1 MSSVPGRKRE
11 VEEDDI
17 LDWFGWDFDDLKS
30 NPNIA
35 LGAVADTSDFS
46 GFDKVLY
53 MASNALILK
62 GTRRGREVALKV
74 SRDNENAWNEIAA
87 LTAMEGE
94 NHCVEALSWYTIPAE
109 SPQKH
114 PDHVTVL
121 VEPYIPSPDKKVQ
134 VTTWGN
140 DGVGE
145 VHIIP
150 VMSSSGE
157 LRVYMEQLLEA
168 IRHIHKRSWVHL
180 DIKPSNI
187 LVEEKQN
194 GRSLTLIDFDVALK
208 LDQALRANIQ
218 YGTPFFQPPEVRTGD
233 QARLSAKADIYSAG
247 ITFALV
253 ASCAHPSADSL
264 VLDVDDPSI
273 LIKRCEDSPILSG
286 KGLKLV
292 RAMTHADPTRR
303 PTALA
308 ALQHSYFS

>member
-1 MSSVPGRKRE
+1 MASIPGRKRQ

-17 LDWFGWDFDDLKS
+17 LDWFGWDYDELK
-30 NPNIA
+30 NDPNIA
-35 LGAVADTSDFS
+35 LGTVADRSECS

-53 MASNALILK
+53 MESNALILK
-62 GTRRGREVALKV
+62 GTWKGREAAFKV

-87 LTAMEGE
+87 LTAMEGD

-109 SPQKH
+109 SPQRR

-121 VEPYIPSPDKKVQ
+121 VEPYIPPPEKRVQ

-145 VHIIP
+145 VHTIP
-150 VMSSSGE
+150 TMSNSGE
-157 LRVYMEQLLEA
+157 LRDYMEQLLEA

-187 LVEEKQN
+187 LVEETPS
-194 GRSLTLIDFDVALK
+194 GRGLTLIDFDVALK
-208 LDQALRANIQ
+208 LDQALRAGIQ

-247 ITFALV
+247 VTFALV

-264 VLDVDDPSI
+264 VFDVDDPSI
-273 LIKRCEDSPILSG
+273 LIKRCDDSPILTG

-292 RAMTHADPTRR
+292 QAMTHSDPTRR

>member
-1 MSSVPGRKRE
+1 MLSSVHVGSATAMSSVPGRKRE

-94 NHCVEALSWYTIPAE
+94 NHCVEALSWYT
-109 SPQKH
+109 
-114 PDHVTVL
+114 
-121 VEPYIPSPDKKVQ
+121 

-145 VHIIP
+145 VHTIP

-157 LRVYMEQLLEA
+157 LRDYMEQLLEA

-292 RAMTHADPTRR
+292 RAMTHPDPTRR